1 MTTPRDLLIIAID
14 SSPTGRVESGE
25 LSLALAGAEL
35 LDLLAAGAVSLDE
48 GNRIVPGPPRDLPGR
63 LLDDA
68 ASALVRRS
76 PYESVAEWLW
86 RRGRDLSAHYLDA
99 LETEGLL
106 VRQRRRWPFF
116 TPRRRTLVD
125 SRERTSA
132 RARWTSGDPVL
143 AFLAQDAGIPAEPPR
158 ADRPPAFGTAET
170 TVFAALDGA
179 SAELAA
185 ERGRRGARLE
195 EAAAEN
201 RRRGY

>member
-1 MTTPRDLLIIAID
+1 MTTPRDLLLIAID

-35 LDLLAAGAVSLDE
+35 LDLLAAGAATLDE
-48 GNRIVPGPPRDLPGR
+48 GNRIVPGPAHGLPGP
-63 LLDDA
+63 LDDA

-99 LETEGLL
+99 LEREGLL
-106 VRQRRRWPFF
+106 VRQRRRWPFL
-116 TPRRRTLVD
+116 TPGRRTLVD
-125 SRERTSA
+125 SRDRTSA

-143 AFLAQDAGIPAEPPR
+143 AFLAQDAGISAEPPR
-158 ADRPPAFGTAET
+158 ADSPPAFGTAET
-170 TVFAALDGA
+170 SVFAALDGA